1 MTATRARFQY
11 SQLDNTTIKSKAMKA
26 IKSEL
31 GKISF
36 NITEDNVLDHPIAY
50 TFMYVQWEAN
60 EVISDE
66 LIRNLSLTFAT
77 IAVVSLLLVANIQVK
92 SSQCSVANNF
102 NFNFKTYLATLSKH
116 LMTESLG
123 I

>member
-1 MTATRARFQY
+1 
-11 SQLDNTTIKSKAMKA
+11 MKA

-92 SSQCSVANNF
+92 SSQCSVATHSNF
-102 NFNFKTYLATLSKH
+102 DFKTYLATLSKH
-116 LMTESLG
+116 LMSESLG

>member
-1 MTATRARFQY
+1 
-11 SQLDNTTIKSKAMKA
+11 MKA

-92 SSQCSVANNF
+92 SSQCSVSVANNF
-102 NFNFKTYLATLSKH
+102 NLNFKTYFGNTVKTLDV
-116 LMTESLG
+116 
-123 I
+123 